1 MFDAAS
7 FIAESAQKMKDEIDD
22 IAIIACSGGVDSTVA
37 AVIANQA
44 IGDKLHCVYVDTGLM
59 RKNETEE
66 IQEMLAAHGL
76 NLTTVFAEDRYFE
89 ALADETDPERK
100 RKIIGELF
108 IRIFEE
114 EQSKVGANILSKEQ
128 LLPTGLNPV
137 VVSVT
142 LSRAITMLV
151 VYRKI

>member
-59 RKNETEE
+59 RKTR
-66 IQEMLAAHGL
+66 LKK
-76 NLTTVFAEDRYFE
+76 FR
-89 ALADETDPERK
+89 RC
-100 RKIIGELF
+100 
-108 IRIFEE
+108 
-114 EQSKVGANILSKEQ
+114 
-128 LLPTGLNPV
+128 
-137 VVSVT
+137 
-142 LSRAITMLV
+142 
-151 VYRKI
+151 